1 MPVRFCTE
9 WFYVW
14 SHPIV
19 ASRFGFPAG
28 WEPLLGAK
36 FSDGRVVVALSHFC
50 DVVATGPC
58 GLKAVGF
65 IDPHGA
71 NAKVAL
77 LHVACESCQ
86 NSLEQLCSDADM
98 LGSFKKCGP
107 SAPLGTYR
115 HDEDLQLRQGQE
127 AVNMRVRFH
136 RMPQISR
143 KLVAHSASHFSVEIE
158 GDDHQF
164 EELRSEAATSATA
177 SNPTASDP
185 PSAPATSQAQWSG
198 VAWKHQTSNPQSH
211 LTAFSRCIRRCI
223 HTCFIFGY
231 VCTFTREPQHLG
243 NNC

>member
-1 MPVRFCTE
+1 MPVRFCTV

-14 SHPIV
+14 PHPIV
-19 ASRFGFPAG
+19 ASRFGFPAAG
-28 WEPLLGAK
+28 WERLLVSK

-107 SAPLGTYR
+107 SVPLGTYR
-115 HDEDLQLRQGQE
+115 HDEDLELRQGQE
-127 AVNMRVRFH
+127 AMNMRVRFH

-198 VAWKHQTSNPQSH
+198 VAW
-211 LTAFSRCIRRCI
+211 
-223 HTCFIFGY
+223 
-231 VCTFTREPQHLG
+231 
-243 NNC
+243 

>member
-1 MPVRFCTE
+1 MLARFCTVL
-9 WFYVW
+9 FYLS

-19 ASRFGFPAG
+19 TAAG
-28 WEPLLGAK
+28 WEPLLGAT

-50 DVVATGPC
+50 DLVATGPC

-107 SAPLGTYR
+107 SVPLGTYR

-127 AVNMRVRFH
+127 TTNLKVRFH
-136 RMPQISR
+136 RMPQVSR
-143 KLVAHSASHFSVEIE
+143 KLVAHSASRFDVEIE

-164 EELRSEAATSATA
+164 EELRSASPSATS
-177 SNPTASDP
+177 SNPASDLQ
-185 PSAPATSQAQWSG
+185 SAPATSQAQWGG
-198 VAWKHQTSNPQSH
+198 VPWKPVVNIGKHW
-211 LTAFSRCIRRCI
+211 
-223 HTCFIFGY
+223 
-231 VCTFTREPQHLG
+231 
-243 NNC
+243 